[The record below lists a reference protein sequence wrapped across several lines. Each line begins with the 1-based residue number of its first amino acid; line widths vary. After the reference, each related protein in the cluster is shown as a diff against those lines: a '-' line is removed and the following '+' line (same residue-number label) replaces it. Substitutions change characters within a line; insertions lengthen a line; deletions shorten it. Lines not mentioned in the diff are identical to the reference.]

1 MRKNRVIPFEQRPKY
16 AIVVDG
22 DCEFWYIQ
30 MLKRNENSINVN
42 LEPKIPQ
49 KKKLSDQ
56 FEKAIELSEIYDKV
70 YWIID
75 FDVINRETR
84 LAKKGSKTALQECKE
99 YFNLI
104 EKEHKS
110 ITTIINNPCLEYWF
124 LLHFESTAKYYETC
138 EKVIKQLKKHNSLA
152 KYEKNRD
159 YFTKQNNDIYLKLR
173 PYLCN
178 AIQNAKK
185 LGSFDFNH
193 SRSGMSQMQLIF
205 EIDCLKKVL

>member
-1 MRKNRVIPFEQRPKY
+1 
-16 AIVVDG
+16 
-22 DCEFWYIQ
+22 
-30 MLKRNENSINVN
+30 
-42 LEPKIPQ
+42 
-49 KKKLSDQ
+49 
-56 FEKAIELSEIYDKV
+56 
-70 YWIID
+70 
-75 FDVINRETR
+75 
-84 LAKKGSKTALQECKE
+84 
-99 YFNLI
+99 
-104 EKEHKS
+104 
-110 ITTIINNPCLEYWF
+110 YWF